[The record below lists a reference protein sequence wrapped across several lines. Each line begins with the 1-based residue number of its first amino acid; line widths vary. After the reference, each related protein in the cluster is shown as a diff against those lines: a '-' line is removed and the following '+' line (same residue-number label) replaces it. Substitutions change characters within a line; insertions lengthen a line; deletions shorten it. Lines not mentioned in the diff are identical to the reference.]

1 MGGERKSP
9 EQIGEGSITHIKPAG
24 ERTEG
29 RHHHPHLVRS
39 KASSADCAATMRNS
53 CNRMKM
59 TTDFTGFAARQVT
72 ERQRSDSQR
81 ISKAAPD
88 TVCRLRIMIAGN
100 PDPFTAA
107 LHDAQAFAI
116 ACTEPG
122 WTATVVEAIAECHD
136 AARRIVSNQMR
147 QVSQSRRCV

>member
-1 MGGERKSP
+1 MGRECQGP
-9 EQIGEGSITHIKPAG
+9 EQIGEGSVTHIEPAG

-39 KASSADCAATMRNS
+39 KASSADRAATMRNS

-59 TTDFTGFAARQVT
+59 ATDFTGFAAWQVT
-72 ERQRSDSQR
+72 KRQRSDSQR

-100 PDPFTAA
+100 P
-107 LHDAQAFAI
+107 
-116 ACTEPG
+116 
-122 WTATVVEAIAECHD
+122 
-136 AARRIVSNQMR
+136 
-147 QVSQSRRCV
+147 